1 MGQSGGKLDMQR
13 IVKTLIL
20 VVAITFFALAVPRVQ
35 AHSAQIIAQTSGYDL
50 TKLPT
55 TIFAT
60 EKGFFT
66 GILTGKL
73 GSTSS
78 HNTTLPERATLL
90 LLGGSLAGLATGAR
104 RRATRLKRADEVS
117 ARVPSE

>member
-1 MGQSGGKLDMQR
+1 MQLV
-13 IVKTLIL
+13 VKTLVFL
-20 VVAITFFALAVPRVQ
+20 VAITFFALAVPSVQ
-35 AHSAQIIAQTSGYDL
+35 ANSAQIINQTSGFDL
-50 TKLPT
+50 SKLPT

-90 LLGGSLAGLATGAR
+90 LLGGSLAGLASGAR
-104 RRATRLKRADEVS
+104 RRATRLKRTNEAP

>member
-1 MGQSGGKLDMQR
+1 MQP
-13 IVKTLIL
+13 IVKTLVF
-20 VVAITFFALAVPRVQ
+20 VVAITFIALAVPSVQ
-35 AHSAQIIAQTSGYDL
+35 ANSVQIITHTSGFDL

-73 GSTSS
+73 GSTSN
-78 HNTTLPERATLL
+78 HNTMLPERATLL
-90 LLGGSLAGLATGAR
+90 LLGGSLAGFATGAR
-104 RRATRLKRADEVS
+104 RRATRLKRTIEVS
-117 ARVPSE
+117 VRVPSE